1 MQIVGTHTKEQTNC
15 DLKIQNGLEFK
26 RPFGFCLSGSLEK
39 VSNLKTSKFNLTKKF
54 IVEYSELRCSGI
66 SRLSRQFP
74 LSCHDLVGFK

>member
-39 VSNLKTSKFNLTKKF
+39 VSNLKT
-54 IVEYSELRCSGI
+54 
-66 SRLSRQFP
+66 
-74 LSCHDLVGFK
+74 